1 MILYDHHLMTYY
13 TVMLWTA
20 ELLSEHVTTRVA
32 SLEWIGMAHEK
43 DPMAMDKYILT
54 LLPALLGTLS
64 DTDDEVVLLS
74 LQVLASISFYK
85 KQFLRVLNSLV
96 VLFEEDRAL
105 LETRGALVIRK
116 LCVLLDSRS
125 IYLSL
130 SDILNTLTQLDF
142 VSQMVQTLNLLL
154 LTAPELI
161 SLRKSLKNCFDGS
174 SGYIGNKTLK
184 PEQEKTVNDNNT
196 TDNSVNN
203 DNNNSNNSNSN
214 NENNDNRNDVVDTK
228 NESLRIT
235 TKGLDAEQYYSD
247 VDVFTSLFNCWSHN
261 SVATFSLCL
270 LAQAYDLSAQLI
282 SRFADVDVTVGFL
295 MQVDKLVQLLESPI
309 FIHLRLQLLE
319 VTAPRHYDLLKSL
332 YGLLMVSVCACV
344 FVCVCLCACIYIY
357 RYV

>member
-1 MILYDHHLMTYY
+1 M
-13 TVMLWTA
+13 
-20 ELLSEHVTTRVA
+20 TTRVA

-43 DPMAMDKYILT
+43 DPIAMDKYILT
-54 LLPALLGTLS
+54 LLPALLRTIS

-96 VLFEEDRAL
+96 SLFEEDRSL

-130 SDILNTLTQLDF
+130 SDILSNLTQLDF

-161 SLRKSLKNCFDGS
+161 SLRKSLKNCFDGG
-174 SGYIGNKTLK
+174 SGYIGKKTSNLEHGK
-184 PEQEKTVNDNNT
+184 SSNNYDNDNSNYLEIKNECNRHNKNEINDSIDNIDMSKSLLA
-196 TDNSVNN
+196 DNS
-203 DNNNSNNSNSN
+203 
-214 NENNDNRNDVVDTK
+214 K
-228 NESLRIT
+228 KESLSVVT
-235 TKGLDAEQYYSD
+235 NGKEVGVAVGVDVEQYYSD
-247 VDVFTSLFNCWSHN
+247 VDVFTSLFNCWCHN
-261 SVATFSLCL
+261 PVATFSLCL
-270 LAQAYDLSAQLI
+270 LSQAYDLSAQLI
-282 SRFADVDVTVGFL
+282 LRFADVDVTVGFL

-319 VTAPRHYDLLKSL
+319 VTAVRHYDLLKSL
-332 YGLLMVSVCACV
+332 YGLLMVSTC
-344 FVCVCLCACIYIY
+344 VCVCVCVYI
-357 RYV
+357 

>member
-1 MILYDHHLMTYY
+1 
-13 TVMLWTA
+13 
-20 ELLSEHVTTRVA
+20 
-32 SLEWIGMAHEK
+32 MAHEK

-54 LLPALLGTLS
+54 LLPALLGILS

-130 SDILNTLTQLDF
+130 SDILNTLTQLEF

-174 SGYIGNKTLK
+174 SGYIGSKSIK
-184 PEQEKTVNDNNT
+184 SEQEKSVNDNIT
-196 TDNSVNN
+196 VDNSVNN
-203 DNNNSNNSNSN
+203 DDNNSNSSDSN
-214 NENNDNRNDVVDTK
+214 NDNNDNRNDVVDTETK
-228 NESLRIT
+228 SESLRII

-332 YGLLMVSVCACV
+332 YGLLMVSVCVCVCVCVCV
-344 FVCVCLCACIYIY
+344 FVCVCVYVCVCVCIYIY
-357 RYV
+357 VYVCVCMCVCLCINVCVF

>member
-1 MILYDHHLMTYY
+1 
-13 TVMLWTA
+13 
-20 ELLSEHVTTRVA
+20 
-32 SLEWIGMAHEK
+32 MAHEK

-130 SDILNTLTQLDF
+130 SDILNTLTQLEF

-174 SGYIGNKTLK
+174 NGYIGNKTSK
-184 PEQEKTVNDNNT
+184 SEQEKNINDNNT
-196 TDNSVNN
+196 VDNSVNN
-203 DNNNSNNSNSN
+203 NNNNNSNSSSN
-214 NENNDNRNDVVDTK
+214 NNNDNDDNRNDVVDTK
-228 NESLRIT
+228 SESLRII

-332 YGLLMVSVCACV
+332 YGLLMVGECVGVCV
-344 FVCVCLCACIYIY
+344 WVCVCVCVCVCV
-357 RYV
+357 RVCV